1 MAPSA
6 RPRNPI
12 QSRKALPDGTF
23 GDATPIAAAGLAR
36 LQALISDPMTTS
48 GSAPSGHLPPSGQQF
63 RLAFDDQVVTV
74 VEVGAAVRE
83 FRVGNRDVF
92 QSYAKSAFSTGFHGA
107 VLVPWPNRL
116 ADGRYEFDGEQYQL
130 PITEPARMTAL
141 HGLSPWRSWRLVE
154 QQPDRVVLSLA
165 LLPSPGFP
173 FFLDTTIDYRLAQLG
188 LEVRT
193 TSRNVGHRACPYA
206 VGFHPWLS
214 SGEAMLDECAV
225 TLDATHRFVTDDR
238 LLPVAE
244 EAVAGTPYDFREPRK
259 LGSLVLDDAFS
270 GVPRTNGRAWVK
282 LAAPDG
288 ATAAIWMDESC
299 DYWQLCTGDMLPAQQ
314 ARRGLAAEPMTA
326 APNAFVTGRGLRR
339 LEPGESVRTTWG
351 ACLL

>member
-1 MAPSA
+1 
-6 RPRNPI
+6 
-12 QSRKALPDGTF
+12 
-23 GDATPIAAAGLAR
+23 
-36 LQALISDPMTTS
+36 MTTS

>member
-1 MAPSA
+1 
-6 RPRNPI
+6 
-12 QSRKALPDGTF
+12 
-23 GDATPIAAAGLAR
+23 
-36 LQALISDPMTTS
+36 MTTS
-48 GSAPSGHLPPSGQQF
+48 ANALGRHLPPSGQQF

-83 FRVGNRDVF
+83 FRVGDRDVF
-92 QSYAKSAFSTGFHGA
+92 QSYAESAFSTGYHGA

-116 ADGRYEFDGEQYQL
+116 ADGRYDFDGEHYQL

-141 HGLSPWRSWRLVE
+141 HGLSPWRSWSPVE
-154 QQPDRVVLSLA
+154 QQPDRVVLTLA
-165 LLPSPGFP
+165 LLPSPGYP
-173 FFLDTTIDYRLAQLG
+173 FFLDTTVDYRLGEHG
-188 LEVRT
+188 LSVRT
-193 TSRNVGHRACPYA
+193 TARNVGDKACPYA

-214 SGEAMLDECAV
+214 AGDATLDECTV

-238 LLPVAE
+238 LLPIAE
-244 EAVAGTPYDFREPRK
+244 EAVVDTPFDFREPRK

-270 GVPRTNGRAWVK
+270 GVPRSADGVAWVK

-288 ATAAIWMDESC
+288 ATAAIWMDGSC
-299 DYWQLCTGDMLPAQQ
+299 DYWQLCTGDMLPAHQ
-314 ARRGLAAEPMTA
+314 ARRSLAAEPMTA

-339 LEPGESVRTTWG
+339 LVPGEGVTTTWG